1 MGLSAVT
8 EKITIGAPVDKV
20 FQFVTDTD
28 QAAQILPPTLR
39 AAVLH
44 RNTRRL
50 GPGASLEI
58 AMRSRGVAFRAEVS
72 VTAWRLNRHLAY
84 AWRSGP
90 FHPWEHDLY
99 FESLSN
105 TPRRVTHCLIYRPPW
120 GILGLALDLIWF
132 RRALRR
138 TLRRLGASWAAGGR
152 QYVRS
157 SGSSSFGDR

>member
-28 QAAQILPPTLR
+28 QAPRILPAALH

-50 GPGASLEI
+50 GPGASLEV
-58 AMRSRGVAFRAEVS
+58 AVRPRGIAFRAEVS

-90 FHPWEHDLY
+90 FHPWEHDLW
-99 FESLSN
+99 FESLSS
-105 TPRRVTHCLIYRPPW
+105 THCRVTHCLIYRPPW
-120 GILGLALDLIWF
+120 GLLGLALDRVWF
-132 RRALRR
+132 RHALRRALH
-138 TLRRLGASWAAGGR
+138 RLGPSWAAARDFSPAAASNGL
-152 QYVRS
+152 V
-157 SGSSSFGDR
+157 SG